1 MIIRYLDPKG
11 LGLGNCRA
19 EKAECRGINRYS
31 QFSLRIPY
39 YCVSTTHTYQIFLG
53 VRSRRG
59 VLRVFLNLKP

>member
-31 QFSLRIPY
+31 QFSFGFRI
-39 YCVSTTHTYQIFLG
+39 I
-53 VRSRRG
+53 
-59 VLRVFLNLKP
+59 VLVQRIHIRYSWVFGPGEGFFEFS